1 MSGRAGGDTS
11 EAHPPVNGATR
22 TTGVVSR
29 PREAIELMAEEGCSP
44 PRFWGNP
51 PDDRYGW
58 HSHRYHK
65 VLFCLT
71 GSITFHTRSGDIEL
85 GAGDRLD
92 VAPGTEHAATVGPLG
107 VECVEAPR

>member
-1 MSGRAGGDTS
+1 M
-11 EAHPPVNGATR
+11 NGATL

-29 PREAIELMAEEGCSP
+29 RREAIERMAEEECLP
-44 PRFWGNP
+44 PRFWGNGSGG
-51 PDDRYGW
+51 RYGW
-58 HSHRYHK
+58 HSHDYHK

-71 GSITFHTRSGDIEL
+71 GSIIFHTKSGDIEM

-92 VAPGTEHAATVGPLG
+92 LAPRTEHAATVGLVG

>member
-1 MSGRAGGDTS
+1 MSGRARGDIS

-22 TTGVVSR
+22 TTGAVSR

-51 PDDRYGW
+51 PGDRYGW

-92 VAPGTEHAATVGPLG
+92 VARGTDHAATVGPLG